1 LPTVP
6 LLLVPEPP
14 VMYCVSTN
22 SQRDPHCSFGLLR
35 ALPPRS
41 AGWDGSQSP
50 TWCTLRIPVCVC
62 AQPRVIPSPL
72 LPRPLPAA
80 FSCLAFLPL
89 PGVPEGCSNL
99 LIFGRCCHTGQRH
112 RGAEDWT
119 QLPSSGG
126 GCGVNGP
133 EVAGCHPHPKSISCP
148 MSPAQPHQRAQLGG
162 MGETHLCCFPID
174 FSPGWASLRLRR
186 NELRKS
192 SEAALLW
199 GGCAYPPHG
208 VGVTPSARRWGVP
221 IPALPVLSCCGSL
234 GLLWS
239 ICCSIPSF
247 WAARSSFGG

>member
-1 LPTVP
+1 
-6 LLLVPEPP
+6 
-14 VMYCVSTN
+14 M
-22 SQRDPHCSFGLLR
+22 
-35 ALPPRS
+35 
-41 AGWDGSQSP
+41 
-50 TWCTLRIPVCVC
+50 CVC

-221 IPALPVLSCCGSL
+221 IPALPVLSCHSSL
-234 GLLWS
+234 GLLWNT
-239 ICCSIPSF
+239 CCSIPSF